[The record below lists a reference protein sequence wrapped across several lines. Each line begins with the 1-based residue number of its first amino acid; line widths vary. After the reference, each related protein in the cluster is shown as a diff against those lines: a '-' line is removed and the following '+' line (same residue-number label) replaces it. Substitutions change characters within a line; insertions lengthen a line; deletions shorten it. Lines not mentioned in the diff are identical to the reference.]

1 MQIGWLVSETDFL
14 NLYVDF
20 CYFKRINRSKRSSL
34 TLASVHF
41 SKRAAR
47 EQAAGLAAGSLAGI

>member
-20 CYFKRINRSKRSSL
+20 CYFKRINCSKCSSL
-34 TLASVHF
+34 SLASVHF
-41 SKRAAR
+41 SKRAA
-47 EQAAGLAAGSLAGI
+47 